1 MARVTPTIG
10 EDSRLIAEEMAGVL
24 EPLQGTRFFITGVGG
39 FLCSYLLD
47 VMAALNDQAFEKPCR
62 IVAVDN
68 FKSGLPERIEHL
80 NGRKD
85 IVFLQHDV
93 TQPLPVEGP
102 FEWIV
107 HGAGIASPI
116 FYRRFPLETIDVN
129 VTGLRHCLELARR
142 GTQGMLSMSTS
153 EIYGDPETQAVPTR
167 EDYRGWVS
175 CTGPR
180 ACYDESK
187 RLGETLCA
195 NYFRLYGTPVRTI
208 RPFNVYGPGQRLDD
222 QRIIPDLMS
231 AALAGGPLVLLSDGK
246 ATRAFCYIRDEIR
259 GMLYAMVSA
268 PAGEAYNVGNDRT
281 EVTIR
286 QVAEMVCSVAR
297 PQELPIV
304 FRGSEDFD
312 YLTDNPQRRC
322 PDIAKLSS
330 CTPWKPQVD
339 LEEGLARTLRSYREE
354 AGGKGAPWS

>member
-1 MARVTPTIG
+1 MTIR
-10 EDSRLIAEEMAGVL
+10 EDGLLVAEEMAQAL
-24 EPLQGTRFFITGVGG
+24 SPLQGSSLLVTGAGG

-47 VMAALNDQAFEKPCR
+47 VVAALNDHAFERPCR
-62 IVAVDN
+62 VVAMDN
-68 FKSGLPERIEHL
+68 FRSGLPERIEHL
-80 NGRKD
+80 GGRPD
-85 IVFLQHDV
+85 IQFLQHDV
-93 TQPLPVEGP
+93 TLPFPVEGP

-107 HGAGIASPI
+107 HGAGIASPT

-129 VTGLRHCLELARR
+129 VTGLRHCLELARQGAR
-142 GTQGMLSMSTS
+142 GMLSMSTS
-153 EIYGDPETQAVPTR
+153 EIYGDPEPHAVPTR

-195 NYFRLYGTPVRTI
+195 TYFKLYGTPVRTI

-222 QRIIPDLMS
+222 QRIIPDLML

-268 PAGEAYNVGNDRT
+268 PPGEAYNVGNDRT

-286 QVAEMVCSVAR
+286 QVAEMVCKVAR
-297 PQELPIV
+297 PQELTTV
-304 FRGSEDFD
+304 FRRSEDAD

-322 PDIAKLSS
+322 PDIARLSS
-330 CTPWKPQVD
+330 CTPWRPQVD

-354 AGGKGAPWS
+354 AGGRVAPWS